1 MHNAIKW
8 VILPLAVLL
17 LSACTPVINR
27 KLSPP
32 ENTQWVN
39 IEITNPSPYTQPFPL
54 EVRYISN
61 KCQKKRISGFDGSVI
76 SEPSYGAVHV
86 PMQQNGD
93 IWSGK
98 VAITGGGI
106 CKWTLSA
113 ITFGIEYIDATH
125 MGKDLVLGTAVGAT
139 FAFEHSAVRNGV
151 FEHLSNSDVTLSP
164 IYYPVIKTN
173 KLIRQNDSL
182 HLFGKD
188 DFIKKR
194 MLNLSQ
200 TVNIKFNPVLDESK
214 IVRMVAPEKHIVGEF
229 YKIIYPDGTVVSDGS
244 IHPDIRKMGE

>member
-76 SEPSYGAVHV
+76 SEPSYGAVRV

-125 MGKDLVLGTAVGAT
+125 MGKDLVPGTGVGAT
-139 FAFEHSAVRNGV
+139 FAFEHTATRNGIFKFLYENNV
-151 FEHLSNSDVTLSP
+151 ALT
-164 IYYPVIKTN
+164 PVYFPLIETN
-173 KLIRQNDSL
+173 KMEHEIDTLN
-182 HLFGKD
+182 LFGED
-188 DFIKKR
+188 NFLKR
-194 MLNLSQ
+194 IMVGIPGSI
-200 TVNIKFNPVLDESK
+200 NIQFSPKLDESK
-214 IVRMVAPEKHIVGEF
+214 IVRMVAPSKHKVGEYF
-229 YKIIYPDGTVVSDGS
+229 RIIYPDGTVVSDGS